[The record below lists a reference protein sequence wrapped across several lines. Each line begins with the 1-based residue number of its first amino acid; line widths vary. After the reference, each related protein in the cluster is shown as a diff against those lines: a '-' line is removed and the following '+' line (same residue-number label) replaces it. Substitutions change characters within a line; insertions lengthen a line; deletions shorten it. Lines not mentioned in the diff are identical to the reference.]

1 MSISKYLQRH
11 LLHTVNL
18 KCKNVQYLKILFN
31 TFFDVAKLCIY
42 TFFCIKNQNHSLVF
56 IF

>member
-31 TFFDVAKLCIY
+31 TFFDVVKLCIY